1 MAVEKQELVE
11 AFSDFIEKFF
21 GGSKKEIPATE
32 QITKSVNEEQR
43 LALFVVLEPQDGSET
58 TDLHGDTYTAEEVE
72 KACHNFG
79 THCMKANLFHKVE
92 TEEAQ
97 IVENYTSPVDFM
109 LDDKLIKKGTWL
121 QSWYFPE
128 TEVGELLWKAVKS
141 GEINGVSVQC
151 RAETE
156 SLND

>member
-1 MAVEKQELVE
+1 MKKSFDDSLGEL
-11 AFSDFIEKFF
+11 IEKYF
-21 GGSKKEIPATE
+21 GASEQEALPIE

-43 LALFVVLEPQDGSET
+43 LALFVVLEPQEGDET

-79 THCMKANLFHKVE
+79 QHCMKANLFHKVE

-97 IVENYTSPVDFM
+97 IVENYTAPVDFM
-109 LDDKLIKKGTWL
+109 LDDKIIKKGTWL

-128 TEVGELLWKAVKS
+128 TEVGEVLWQAVKS
-141 GEINGVSVQC
+141 NEINGVSVQC
-151 RAETE
+151 RASPEK
-156 SLND
+156 LND